1 MLAKELRTHL
11 ADLAMILRHVGEQ
24 LVEQRQG
31 DLDLAEQLDQRR
43 RLVMEIAETP
53 MVIFAGNEREPMGSG
68 FFGSDRVAQAFSL
81 NGGSSSCTSL
91 KRPINGVG
99 DQ

>member
-1 MLAKELRTHL
+1 MLAKKLRTHL

-31 DLDLAEQLDQRR
+31 ISTLRNSSTNAGALSWKSR
-43 RLVMEIAETP
+43 ETP

>member
-1 MLAKELRTHL
+1 
-11 ADLAMILRHVGEQ
+11 
-24 LVEQRQG
+24 
-31 DLDLAEQLDQRR
+31 
-43 RLVMEIAETP
+43 